1 MQTDNVG
8 NPIDSI
14 AATRVMDQDGIWIPT
29 DMDIRTAPTYGDVE
43 TISEKLVYR
52 KYIKDLE
59 FETR

>member
-14 AATRVMDQDGIWIPT
+14 AATRVMDQYGIWISK
-29 DMDIRTAPTYGDVE
+29 DMYIRTAPTYGDVE